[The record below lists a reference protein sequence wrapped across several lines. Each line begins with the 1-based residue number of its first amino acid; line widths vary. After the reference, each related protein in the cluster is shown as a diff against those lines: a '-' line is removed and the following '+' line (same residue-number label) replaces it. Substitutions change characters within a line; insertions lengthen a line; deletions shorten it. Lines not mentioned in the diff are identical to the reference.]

1 MKIRKI
7 PRLTSGFLLIVALLL
22 VGGIYWY
29 KSWQDRFAAPRQEG
43 PSLEFRVIKNNTLM
57 AVTGNLKYYGVVK
70 DEDALLYALK
80 RTKDDKPGNEGSI
93 KVGSNDIDTDAT
105 YTISQTMSAWEIARI
120 LLNEGTPIIARGHGP
135 EPTGGFSPE
144 LLPGGDLAPSLQEKL
159 RVQYQWVNSYED
171 CVKAHGQLSS
181 EQYAQR
187 TGKPRE
193 CINPDGRVFTQG
205 QEGWKDR
212 PSP

>member
-1 MKIRKI
+1 MKKKI
-7 PRLTSGFLLIVALLL
+7 KFIIPLLL
-22 VGGIYWY
+22 VVVLMIAGGLYWFR
-29 KSWQDRFAAPRQEG
+29 SRQDKFAASRQEG
-43 PSLEFRVIKNNTLM
+43 PNLEFRVTKKNTLM
-57 AVTGNLKYYGVVK
+57 AVTGNLKYYGVIK

-80 RTKDDKPGNEGSI
+80 HTKDNKSGNEGAI
-93 KVGSNDIDTDAT
+93 KVGDNDIDADAT

-120 LLNEGTPIIARGHGP
+120 LLNEGSPIIARGHGP
-135 EPTGGFSPE
+135 EPTAGFSPE
-144 LLPGGDLAPSLQEKL
+144 LLPGGDLAPSFQEKL
-159 RVQYQWVNSYED
+159 RVQYQWVNNYED
-171 CVKAHGQLSS
+171 CIKAHGQLSS

-205 QEGWKDR
+205 QEGWSDQ